1 MPFFKCQP
9 IFFFIFYSF
18 CLNNRHT
25 NVILVSIFENTQK
38 KLLTA
43 KTAKM
48 VFLMVNSFFYT
59 FSKIPTKK
67 TYVRLLFL
75 ELNQGRNTQEKIGW
89 GFFFKNQ
96 KRTFWGSKIVVI
108 KTQI

>member
-1 MPFFKCQP
+1 MV
-9 IFFFIFYSF
+9 
-18 CLNNRHT
+18 R
-25 NVILVSIFENTQK
+25 IFENAQK

-59 FSKIPTKK
+59 FSKILTKK

-75 ELNQGRNTQEKIGW
+75 ELNQGRNTQEKLVGGFSSKTKNALLR
-89 GFFFKNQ
+89 GFFKLKF
-96 KRTFWGSKIVVI
+96 
-108 KTQI
+108 QIRIFAFVFYC